1 MKRRNRQAEAA
12 VAWAAVSLAGV
23 AGAILPFAVGMDGMS
38 GGYAAAF
45 AGGVVAMSGAGV
57 SAISAARARVVA
69 RLFADGGAL
78 LHWTYPESLRAE
90 QADRGFIESR
100 RRNWA
105 LLRVT
110 AAVCTALAFLF
121 VLARPHTRG
130 VVIGVLLAAVVALTA
145 VAAMEPFLE
154 RRCRRRQIPE
164 AFVSF
169 EAAYVFGML
178 HAWAQFGARVEDV
191 GIVPGAVPALRVE
204 YTTPLRLGLQDAVA
218 MIPIPPGEE
227 GRASDVARA
236 LAARAEALSARM

>member
-12 VAWAAVSLAGV
+12 AAWAAVSLAGV
-23 AGAILPFAVGMDGMS
+23 AGAVLPFAVGMDGMS

-45 AGGVVAMSGAGV
+45 AGGIVAMSGAGV
-57 SAISAARARVVA
+57 SAVSAARARVVA

-90 QADRGFIESR
+90 HADRGFIESR

-121 VLARPHTRG
+121 VLARPHARG
-130 VVIGVLLAAVVALTA
+130 VVISVLLAAVVALAA

-178 HAWAQFGARVEDV
+178 HAWAQFGARVEDAGV
-191 GIVPGAVPALRVE
+191 VPG
-204 YTTPLRLGLQDAVA
+204 TTPLLRVAYSTPLRMGSKSAVV
-218 MIPIPPGEE
+218 MIPIPAGEE
-227 GRASDVARA
+227 GRASDVARVL
-236 LAARAEALSARM
+236 LARQERSGLPI